1 MNLKLTTPERKE
13 FIKELVDDEL
23 RSLVREEFKKKYEET
38 IEGEIKINID
48 RLFKEDPEIFL
59 RIYKVNLIRIVDSYI
74 NHSFGTVT
82 KDGGVLCGYDT
93 KKVFNDKT
101 KKEVCKQISDHLKK
115 EFDIKGLKE
124 SLKEEIVKK
133 LVGE

>member
-23 RSLVREEFKKKYEET
+23 KSLVREEFKKKYEET
-38 IEGEIKINID
+38 IEREIKIKID
-48 RLFKEDPEIFL
+48 RLVEQNSHLFVD
-59 RIYKVNLIRIVDSYI
+59 IYKSRITRFVDSYI
-74 NHSFGTVT
+74 NQSFGKVSN
-82 KDGGVLCGYDT
+82 DGGVYCAYDRKT
-93 KKVFNDKT
+93 IFNDKT
-101 KKEVCKQISDHLKK
+101 RKEVCKQIFDHLKK